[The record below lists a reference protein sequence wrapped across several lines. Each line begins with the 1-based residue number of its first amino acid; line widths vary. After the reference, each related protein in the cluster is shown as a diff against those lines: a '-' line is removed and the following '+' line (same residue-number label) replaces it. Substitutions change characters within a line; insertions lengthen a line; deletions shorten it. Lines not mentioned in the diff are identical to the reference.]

1 MRYEVEISPI
11 GKPRMVK
18 SDAWKKRPCVVRYW
32 KFKDDLNFLCKKAG
46 YVQGNELFATFRIPM
61 PKSWAK
67 SKRTLMCEQNHDQ
80 KFDIDNIVKGV
91 LDCLLP
97 SGDEKVHTVCVN
109 KVWSEHPSIV
119 FYDTFDEWS
128 RHLKT

>member
-1 MRYEVEISPI
+1 MRYEIEISPI

-32 KFKDDLNFLCKKAG
+32 KFKDDLNFLCKRAG

-61 PKSWAK
+61 PKSWPK
-67 SKRTLMCEQNHDQ
+67 SKRLKNLGMPHDQ
-80 KFDIDNIVKGV
+80 KYDLDNMIKAVG
-91 LDCLLP
+91 DCLLP
-97 SGDEKVHTVCVN
+97 LGDEKMHIISVN

-119 FYDTFDEWS
+119 FYDTIEEWLAS
-128 RHLKT
+128 LA